1 MLVVAQAIAVALV
14 EDDARIPGE
23 PTTWNVEL
31 MDLSEA
37 LVQYLFVPVAC
48 HRDDLRSFSYCL
60 HPVRVLLLKDN
71 HCKSDAVGRG

>member
-1 MLVVAQAIAVALV
+1 MTASTATCAGVIVVMATFLMVIVVICVAVSAVVPVVAQAIAVALV

-37 LVQYLFVPVAC
+37 LVQYFFVPVAC
-48 HRDDLRSFSYCL
+48 H
-60 HPVRVLLLKDN
+60 
-71 HCKSDAVGRG
+71 